1 MRWDLFCRVIDNH
14 GDLGVCWRLAEE
26 LAARGESVTLWV
38 DAPEALAWMAPA
50 GAAGVTLRDWT
61 AATGA
66 DPELTGAPGDV
77 VIEAFGCELPPAFVS
92 TMAARAAHGR
102 PPCWINLEYLSA
114 EDYAARSHRLP
125 SPQLAG
131 PGRGLVKWFFYP
143 GFTADTGGL
152 LRERDLLARQRDFD
166 RTAWRR
172 AQSLDTAPGERLV
185 SLFCY
190 ANAALPALLT
200 ALAEVPTLLAV
211 TAGIATREVRALH
224 GAAVQRGAL
233 RFHYLP
239 PLTQRDFDHLLW
251 ACELNLVRG
260 EDSFVRAQLAGRPWL
275 WQAYP
280 QPDGVHGR
288 KLEALLDHMLAG
300 ADPGLAAA
308 LRSAAQAW
316 NGLAPATGLALPPLA
331 PWQAQ
336 AQAWRERL
344 LALPELASSLQAFV
358 GEAR

>member
-14 GDLGVCWRLAEE
+14 GDLGVCWRLAAE

-38 DAPEALAWMAPA
+38 DAPEALTWMAPI
-50 GAAGVTLRDWT
+50 GAAGVTLRHWT

-66 DPELTGAPGDV
+66 DPVLTGATGDV
-77 VIEAFGCELPPAFVS
+77 VIEAFGCDLPPAFLK
-92 TMAARAAHGR
+92 TMAAMAARGR

-114 EDYAARSHRLP
+114 EDFAARNHRLP
-125 SPQLAG
+125 SPQLVG

-152 LRERDLLARQRDFD
+152 LRERDLSARQRNFD
-166 RTAWRR
+166 RPAWRR

-190 ANAALPALLT
+190 ENPALPALLS
-200 ALAEVPTLLAV
+200 ALAEGSTLLAV

-224 GAAVQRGAL
+224 GAAERHGAL

-251 ACELNLVRG
+251 ACDVNLVRG

-280 QPDGVHGR
+280 QSDGVHGR
-288 KLEALLDHMLAG
+288 KLDALLERMLAG

-308 LRSAAQAW
+308 LRSAAQGW
-316 NGLAPATGLALPPLA
+316 NGQAPAAGLALPPLA
-331 PWQAQ
+331 PWQAHS
-336 AQAWRERL
+336 QAWRKQL

-358 GEAR
+358 REAR